1 LNGIVGATAQRFFG
15 KVCLEGSH
23 YEDGNVSQVP
33 VTPDG
38 LNEFDTIHHGHLKIG
53 ENQARGRLL
62 QFLYRRIS
70 VLGFLNGIPFATQ
83 RELQDDPG
91 IRIIFHQENQ
101 GMSGTGAWSGTV
113 GAFPWK
119 WGVADIGQWPHRFSK
134 HSQIRAVSD
143 RQAEPSLF
151 ATIQM
156 HNGIECPEAWQIPD
170 KYLSATK
177 QLVT

>member
-33 VTPDG
+33 ETPDG
-38 LNEFDTIHHGHLKIG
+38 LNEFDAIHHGHLKIG

-70 VLGFLNGIPFATQ
+70 VLSFLNGITFATQ
-83 RELQDDPG
+83 RELQDVPG
-91 IRIIFHQENQ
+91 IWIIFHQENQ

-113 GAFPWK
+113 AAFPW
-119 WGVADIGQWPHRFSK
+119 
-134 HSQIRAVSD
+134 
-143 RQAEPSLF
+143 
-151 ATIQM
+151 
-156 HNGIECPEAWQIPD
+156 N
-170 KYLSATK
+170 
-177 QLVT
+177 